1 MIYPYKVKHNGI
13 VYPAGA
19 EVPVGIQAT
28 KEEKKPEPK
37 EEAKAEIKAE
47 KKEEAEKPVIKNR
60 PRKTK

>member
-1 MIYPYKVKHNGI
+1 MIFPYTVKHDGV

-37 EEAKAEIKAE
+37 VEEKAETEDKPTV
-47 KKEEAEKPVIKNR
+47 KKR
-60 PRKTK
+60 PYKK